1 MLAKESLLCSC
12 VEDQKKDRGKKRERE
27 RGIFG
32 AWSVTLREE
41 KIKEAKE
48 VEGCDKN
55 GTILKVVKNL
65 ILKRTQSF

>member
-1 MLAKESLLCSC
+1 M
-12 VEDQKKDRGKKRERE
+12 
-27 RGIFG
+27 GIFG

-41 KIKEAKE
+41 KIKVAKE